1 VVNDSHLIHY
11 CEYVP
16 LELTDI
22 APIHAALDGVSFA
35 VSCIFVAEPAIGCV
49 NSFFMGHVI
58 ESFLDRVL

>member
-1 VVNDSHLIHY
+1 
-11 CEYVP
+11 VP